1 MDINELKFLLKLL
14 ECSDYRSSYGA
25 SIFNSF
31 KGKDK
36 ICFSLGQQEL
46 INYTRE
52 IATVKILPPGQAL
65 LNLDPKEVPITEKER
80 RVLEKIS
87 KASGKISPGKIT
99 SPKASERD
107 EILKTL
113 SDRGLIEP
121 EEKIK
126 KAKGEIWLTE
136 RGFAYL
142 RDDYVPKGAA
152 NISLDLL
159 SNYLRFLRKALRST
173 SEQVSTPISAPTSK
187 IESSVEKITE
197 IANISDEEILETI
210 RKLDKD
216 LGTDNYLPI
225 FHLRQKLQPPLTRD
239 ELDKALYRLEETDQI
254 ELSTLADPVNYTP
267 EQVDMGIPQIS
278 SGCLFFIRLI

>member
-1 MDINELKFLLKLL
+1 METNELKFILKLL

-25 SIFNSF
+25 SIFDSF

-36 ICFSLGQQEL
+36 ICFSLGEREL
-46 INYTRE
+46 IDYTRE
-52 IATVKILPPGQAL
+52 IATVKILLPGQAL

-113 SDRGLIEP
+113 SDRGLIEA
-121 EEKIK
+121 EMKIK
-126 KAKGEIWLTE
+126 RTKAEVWLTE
-136 RGFAYL
+136 RGVAYL

-159 SNYLRFLRKALRST
+159 SNYLRFLRKALHST
-173 SEQVSTPISAPTSK
+173 SEQVSTLISTPASK
-187 IESSVEKITE
+187 IESSVEKITD
-197 IANISDEEILETI
+197 ISDEEILETI
-210 RKLDKD
+210 RKLDRE

-239 ELDKALYRLEETDQI
+239 ELDKALYRLQASDQI
-254 ELSTLADPVNYTP
+254 ELSTLLDPTGYKP
-267 EQVDMGIPQIS
+267 EEVEAGITQNIGGS
-278 SGCLFFIRLI
+278 LFFIGVY